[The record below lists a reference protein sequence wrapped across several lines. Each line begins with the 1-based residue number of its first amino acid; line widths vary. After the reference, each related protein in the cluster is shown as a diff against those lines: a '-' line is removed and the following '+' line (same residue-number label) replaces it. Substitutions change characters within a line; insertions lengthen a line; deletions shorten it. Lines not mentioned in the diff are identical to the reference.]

1 MQNDWFE
8 RPNAGPG
15 RIMEAASHQ
24 PLSPHSGLNTVLGLG
39 IMNGQNG
46 EKQQPWTYEQ
56 YQYLTAAPSHQYPA
70 LCPPAA
76 CVRLL
81 DAWWWASLIRVGAG
95 RSGAIHAPP
104 LGPVA
109 ILRYKSMAGIIGGPG
124 VAH

>member
-46 EKQQPWTYEQ
+46 EIGEE
-56 YQYLTAAPSHQYPA
+56 LTTA
-70 LCPPAA
+70 
-76 CVRLL
+76 
-81 DAWWWASLIRVGAG
+81 
-95 RSGAIHAPP
+95 
-104 LGPVA
+104 
-109 ILRYKSMAGIIGGPG
+109 MNNTNT
-124 VAH
+124 